1 MREIGDVAIANGWES
16 YVAYSGGRD
25 GLVQCSSQA
34 VPVGNKWDVLFHG
47 CSTRLFDRHGLGS
60 VCVTKRFIEQLEEMD
75 PDIIHIHNIHGY
87 FLNYKILFGYLKRC
101 NKLVVW
107 TVHDCWLY
115 TGHCYHY
122 ASAKCGRWVGGCGRC
137 PQRGEFPKSWFI
149 DRSAKN
155 FLDKKKAFTSLKPE
169 NFVIVTVSEW
179 MREEMKRS
187 FLSDYPFRVI
197 HNGIDLDVFRPI
209 VRGTKC
215 FTRGT
220 DCFTRGTQCS
230 TDFVTYLGVA
240 SIWLDEKGL
249 PDLIRMSGMLNSDER
264 MVLVGKLPKGMKQG
278 LPKNVTHVPRTE
290 NVTELARMYSEASV
304 FLNPTWQDNYPTV
317 NLEAQAC
324 GTPVVTYRTGGSP
337 ESLTPATGA
346 VVEQGDVDGMLAQA
360 RRFAAMDRD
369 VVRGACREHALRN
382 FAKTDRYNDYIELYQ
397 SML

>member
-1 MREIGDVAIANGWES
+1 
-16 YVAYSGGRD
+16 
-25 GLVQCSSQA
+25 
-34 VPVGNKWDVLFHG
+34 
-47 CSTRLFDRHGLGS
+47 
-60 VCVTKRFIEQLEEMD
+60 
-75 PDIIHIHNIHGY
+75 
-87 FLNYKILFGYLKRC
+87 
-101 NKLVVW
+101 
-107 TVHDCWLY
+107 
-115 TGHCYHY
+115 
-122 ASAKCGRWVGGCGRC
+122 
-137 PQRGEFPKSWFI
+137 
-149 DRSAKN
+149 
-155 FLDKKKAFTSLKPE
+155 
-169 NFVIVTVSEW
+169 